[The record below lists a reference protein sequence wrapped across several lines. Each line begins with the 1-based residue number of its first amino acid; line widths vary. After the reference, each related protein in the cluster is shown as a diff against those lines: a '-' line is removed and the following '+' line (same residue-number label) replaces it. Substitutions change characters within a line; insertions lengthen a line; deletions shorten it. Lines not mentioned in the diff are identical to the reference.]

1 MSLKTA
7 QIQLYNV
14 RRIDNMYIAETTN
27 EVKKFI
33 EELDNMN
40 DIGKLKFLIYIFNLL
55 NNDQINDKNEPN
67 PNLME
72 NDNIKILD
80 PEIIGL
86 SKNSCTI
93 LLQYFAMLYNG
104 MIDKKEAYEYNGNVI
119 GIFLDSEDK
128 KIASNFEKLDFEE
141 N

>member
-1 MSLKTA
+1 
-7 QIQLYNV
+7 
-14 RRIDNMYIAETTN
+14 MYIAETTN